1 MERNLQEL
9 SDNSFELLIVGGGVY
24 GAVLCWLSARAGLN
38 VALIEQKDFGHA
50 TSANSQKIIHGGLRY
65 LQNMDFFR
73 VVQSLKERNRFM
85 LLAPHLVQPLR
96 STMPIYGHGLKGKE
110 TVVAGLSLY
119 NLIVRCFHTLSKNP
133 VHLPEAGIINIDET
147 TKLYPGIE
155 RRGLKGA
162 AFWFEGICQNTERL
176 VLSFIKSAH
185 RLGAVTANYTEAK
198 SYKQYQDGSVVVFA
212 NDNLSR
218 QPIEIKA
225 ERVINC
231 TGPWFNNTTEILTN
245 FAEITSQKFAAGLN
259 LVTKP
264 IFSDQTAIS
273 LPSADREDSRLF
285 FIVPWR
291 GRSIIG
297 TEWFYFNNHI
307 DKFQIKEEHCVSF
320 IKKINAACPSA
331 NLTLNNITFVH
342 GGVVPCALRD
352 GSGGEMPNIAKR
364 FRILDLSKIGKRR
377 IINVLGVKYTTAV
390 DVACKVLKFVFPS
403 MEFDDRCQSRLIG
416 GEFDDFGAFRKRL
429 LSDWEKRLE
438 KKEVER
444 LLINYGSEFNSLMAY
459 TETAGMQSSKV
470 RIPHAEVLKAE
481 THFAIK
487 QEMAQKL
494 SDVVLRRT
502 DMGSAGIPPTSDL
515 EAVSTLMGK
524 ELGWSAAKM
533 GEEIEDVKR
542 AYTLFQQTAPN

>member
-1 MERNLQEL
+1 MERNLQEI

-96 STMPIYGHGLKGKE
+96 CTMPIYGHGFKGRE
-110 TVVAGLSLY
+110 AVVAGFSLY
-119 NLIVRCFHTLSKNP
+119 NLIVRCFHRLSKNS

-162 AFWFEGICQNTERL
+162 AFWYEGICQNTERL
-176 VLSFIKSAH
+176 VLSFVKSAN

-198 SYKQYQDGSVVVFA
+198 RYKQYKDGSVVVFA
-212 NDNLSR
+212 NDNLSG

-231 TGPWFNNTTEILTN
+231 TGPWFNNTIEISTN
-245 FAEITSQKFAAGLN
+245 FAEITSQEFAAGLN
-259 LVTKP
+259 IVTKP
-264 IFSDQTAIS
+264 IFSNQTAIS
-273 LPSADREDSRLF
+273 LSNADSEDSRLF

-297 TEWFYFNNHI
+297 TEWFYYSNHI
-307 DKFQIKEEHCVSF
+307 DKFQIKEEHCLSF
-320 IKKINAACPSA
+320 IKKFNASYPSA
-331 NLTLNNITFVH
+331 NLTLNDITFVH
-342 GGVVPCALRD
+342 GGVVPCARRN
-352 GSGGEMPNIAKR
+352 GSGSEMPNIAKR
-364 FRILDLSKIGKRR
+364 FRILDLSKIDKRR
-377 IINVLGVKYTTAV
+377 IINVLGVKYTTAA

-403 MEFDDRCQSRLIG
+403 MKFDDKCQSRLIG
-416 GEFDDFGAFRKRL
+416 GEFNDFGAFRKQL
-429 LSDWEKRLE
+429 LSNWEKRLAT
-438 KKEVER
+438 KEVER

-459 TETAGMQSSKV
+459 TETAGMQSYNV
-470 RIPHAEVLKAE
+470 RIPHVEILKAE
-481 THFAIK
+481 TRFAIK
-487 QEMAQKL
+487 QEMAKKL

-502 DMGSAGIPPTSDL
+502 DMGSAGIPPISDL
-515 EAVSTLMGK
+515 KTISTLMGK
-524 ELGWSAAKM
+524 ELEWSAAKM

-542 AYTLFQQTAPN
+542 AYTLFQQTTPN